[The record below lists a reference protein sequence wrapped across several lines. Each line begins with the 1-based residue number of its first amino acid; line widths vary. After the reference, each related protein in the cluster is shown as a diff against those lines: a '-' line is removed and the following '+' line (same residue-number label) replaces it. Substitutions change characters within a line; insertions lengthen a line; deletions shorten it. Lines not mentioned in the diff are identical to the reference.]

1 MAATTTG
8 SSTPPAGPPVPAPRR
23 VVSLRTR
30 SDRVF
35 HGLATT
41 AGASTLVIL
50 VLIGTF
56 LSIKAWPAFQ
66 EAGLK
71 FFTTTQWLPPPRG
84 NSFGVAALLY
94 WTVMI
99 ALIALFI
106 AVPVSIAAAIFITE
120 FCPRWAKGP
129 LTSLVDLLAAVPS
142 LIYGHVGRRSS
153 CARACWGSPH
163 GWRNTSGSSPC
174 SSPPAP
180 TPSSVL
186 PPSSPASWCP
196 SWWCPSAPPIMRE
209 VFSQVP
215 PGEKEGALALG
226 GTTWGMIRSVVL
238 PFGRGG
244 IIGGSMLGLGRALGE
259 TIAILLIISPIYQI
273 RANIVEAG
281 ANSIAAHIANQF
293 GNSSG
298 IALSG
303 LLAAGVVLF
312 AMTLLVNL
320 AAAAIVSRSRSGA
333 GVEI

>member
-106 AVPVSIAAAIFITE
+106 AVPVSMAAAIFITE

-142 LIYGHVGRRSS
+142 LIYGM
-153 CARACWGSPH
+153 WGAQFLRPRMLGLSAWLEKYLGFIPLFKPTSPYPIF
-163 GWRNTSGSSPC
+163 G
-174 SSPPAP
+174 
-180 TPSSVL
+180 
-186 PPSSPASWCP
+186 
-196 SWWCPSAPPIMRE
+196 PSAFVAGVVVSLMVVPICTAIMRE

-226 GTTWGMIRSVVL
+226 GTTWGMLRSVVL